1 MDGVVTETMPVLVI
15 GNWLGV
21 CWGMQVMVSCTL
33 IAYVVMDDSRIQ
45 NRKSRFFPR
54 IEKNRNLDFM
64 MPPAVENSLS
74 LATDVAG
81 IASRR
86 RATLATSGY
95 DVTLAAHQR
104 SGHWSRA
111 IDGAATYRS
120 NTC

>member
-1 MDGVVTETMPVLVI
+1 
-15 GNWLGV
+15 
-21 CWGMQVMVSCTL
+21 
-33 IAYVVMDDSRIQ
+33 MDDSRIQ